1 MSTKGKTGNKKTS
14 KVNTRKKKPKQ
25 PPKTAK
31 KAITTNTRQKKPK
44 PQPKTAKKA
53 SQQRQEDWFLYVPFI
68 GIYYSSRR
76 ANLTYAQLRDG
87 DFKHA
92 KGMCCVC
99 NRYSYNKR
107 KYTYN
112 TLYIQRW

>member
-14 KVNTRKKKPKQ
+14 RVNTRKKKPKQ

-53 SQQRQEDWFLYVPFI
+53 PNNVKKIGFYMFHSLVFI
-68 GIYYSSRR
+68 IL
-76 ANLTYAQLRDG
+76 A
-87 DFKHA
+87 
-92 KGMCCVC
+92 VEP
-99 NRYSYNKR
+99 
-107 KYTYN
+107 
-112 TLYIQRW
+112 I